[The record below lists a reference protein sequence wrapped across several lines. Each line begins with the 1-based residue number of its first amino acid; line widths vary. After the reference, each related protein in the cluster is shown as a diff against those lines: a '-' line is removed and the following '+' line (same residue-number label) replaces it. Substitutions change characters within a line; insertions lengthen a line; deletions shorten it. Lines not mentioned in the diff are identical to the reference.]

1 MITTTYHNE
10 KPYEFENVSE
20 SYVIVLCAD
29 AFCRFFEFLIRFT
42 QFQSIQVTCST
53 EDFAFSLLLWI
64 KLVRDIYWDNSND
77 ETNKEELKSTTF
89 F

>member
-1 MITTTYHNE
+1 MISTTYHNE

-20 SYVIVLCAD
+20 SYVIVLSAD